1 MSKERARRRAARE
14 AERERAALLNAE
26 RMARRSRRSALLARL
41 VPRPVRYARQGGLIA
56 RRQRAQ
62 NGLVAVLFLVA
73 QLLVWLLWSSWQVS
87 LAVFVLSLLFVP
99 VIVTLAFDRR
109 T

>member
-1 MSKERARRRAARE
+1 MSKERARRRAVRE
-14 AERERAALLNAE
+14 AERERAARLNAE
-26 RMARRSRRSALLARL
+26 RMARRSRRRALAARL
-41 VPRPVRYARQGGLIA
+41 TPRPVRFARQGGLLA
-56 RRQRAQ
+56 HRQRAQ
-62 NGLVAVLFLVA
+62 NGVVALLFVIV
-73 QLLVWLLWSSWQVS
+73 QLLTWMLWSSWQAS